1 MNSPGFLVNLRSLTL
16 FPLFYRQNCPQS
28 SSISSSFNPW
38 WFWNHSAPFEVTEVI
53 YGSTRFRFL
62 EFLLPGFLC
71 AIVFSYALVLSA
83 YLFIREAVA
92 GLQERCLATGT
103 SGIEL
108 LAAHY
113 ISQTA
118 LYLVQQALILLI
130 VFRLF
135 GLPSRGPLY
144 AAWLLIFLQG
154 LQGISFGLFIA
165 VICPKPIAAAMITSG
180 KEFGV

>member
-1 MNSPGFLVNLRSLTL
+1 M
-16 FPLFYRQNCPQS
+16 
-28 SSISSSFNPW
+28 
-38 WFWNHSAPFEVTEVI
+38 TEVL

-83 YLFIREAVA
+83 YLFIKEHIG

-108 LAAHY
+108 LASHY

-118 LYLVQQALILLI
+118 LYVVQEALILLI

-135 GLPSRGPLY
+135 GLPSQGPLY
-144 AAWLLIFLQG
+144 ALWLLVFLQG
-154 LQGISFGLFIA
+154 LTGISFGLFIA

-180 KEFGV
+180 KIFFQI